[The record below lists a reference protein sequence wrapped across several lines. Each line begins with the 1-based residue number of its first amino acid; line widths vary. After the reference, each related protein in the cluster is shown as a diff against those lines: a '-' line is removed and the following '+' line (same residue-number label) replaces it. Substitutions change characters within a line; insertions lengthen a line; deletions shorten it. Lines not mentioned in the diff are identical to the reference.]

1 VSNLIDHREESVKD
15 GLKSKKNRPLCE
27 TRDLCVI
34 KQHSKGLHV
43 KWLKYESKIQV
54 YLRTNM

>member
-1 VSNLIDHREESVKD
+1 MKLGTYVW
-15 GLKSKKNRPLCE
+15 LK
-27 TRDLCVI
+27 
-34 KQHSKGLHV
+34 QQYKGLHV